1 MHLPI
6 KQRPYSS
13 HAPNWRRAVGRKRC
27 HLPAG
32 RSFSQATPFRLYLAR
47 VLRGAYLK
55 KREERFPLSF
65 SFIQLISSSSLL
77 LSLHFRSYSLTLAR
91 RKPFA
96 ISPLSLFPSYSTIRS
111 CIVCRIYGN
120 RILSVSLAT
129 FPRHSFAMR
138 RLREVNFSY
147 GCLPLSLQLSS
158 SRMEFLRFRRTLC
171 NTLYSRD
178 EQGGGR
184 DGGRDGGRTGF
195 HNRCPLSFCLVL
207 IHWTTTLD
215 CVCLPSE
222 YMVKFTRSA

>member
-13 HAPNWRRAVGRKRC
+13 HAPNWRRLVGRKRC

-65 SFIQLISSSSLL
+65 SFIHLISSSSLL
-77 LSLHFRSYSLTLAR
+77 LSLHFRSYSLTLPR
-91 RKPFA
+91 RKPSA
-96 ISPLSLFPSYSTIRS
+96 ISPPCLLLLIPTLFHDTFVYRMSIQ
-111 CIVCRIYGN
+111 GN

-138 RLREVNFSY
+138 RLFVE
-147 GCLPLSLQLSS
+147 
-158 SRMEFLRFRRTLC
+158 
-171 NTLYSRD
+171 
-178 EQGGGR
+178 
-184 DGGRDGGRTGF
+184 
-195 HNRCPLSFCLVL
+195 
-207 IHWTTTLD
+207 
-215 CVCLPSE
+215 
-222 YMVKFTRSA
+222 